1 MPRKRILSGMRPT
14 GRLHLGH
21 LVGALENWV
30 KLQDEYE
37 CYFMVADWHA
47 LIDMYDRPKEARGAV
62 LDMVADWIACGIDPE
77 RSTIFVQSE
86 IPEHLEL
93 AWILGC
99 LSPIPWLE
107 RCPTFK
113 EKEADIKSRRAEVL
127 ARRSGGSD
135 EAEAELKWKDELNY
149 AFLGYPVL
157 QTSDIILYRANAVPV
172 GEDQVPHIELAREL
186 TRRFNG
192 KYAEVFPE
200 PQALLTPISRL
211 AGLDG
216 QKKMSKSIGNTL
228 ELGEEAVAIKK
239 KAQGMFTDPL
249 RIKKTD
255 LGHPD
260 DCNVWHY
267 YRAFKADVAPRRHT
281 ECATAQ
287 IGCTD
292 CKREMGERLAE
303 MLAPVREKR
312 QALLAD
318 PGKLE
323 GILRDGTE
331 RARKTARET
340 MRAVREAMGF

>member
-47 LIDMYDRPKEARGAV
+47 LIDMYDRPREARGSV
-62 LDMVADWIACGIDPE
+62 LDMVADWIACGIDPA

-99 LSPIPWLE
+99 LSPLPWLE
-107 RCPTFK
+107 RCPTYK
-113 EKEADIKSRRAEVL
+113 EKADAVKGR
-127 ARRSGGSD
+127 D
-135 EAEAELKWKDELNY
+135 EINY

-172 GEDQVPHIELAREL
+172 GEDQVPHIELSREL
-186 TRRFNG
+186 ARRFNG

-200 PQALLTPISRL
+200 PQALLTPVSRL

-228 ELGEEAVAIKK
+228 ELGEEGALIKK
-239 KAQGMFTDPL
+239 KVQTMFTDPL
-249 RIKKTD
+249 RIKRTD

-312 QALLAD
+312 QALLAE
-318 PGKLE
+318 PAKLE
-323 GILRDGTE
+323 AILREGTE
-331 RARKTARET
+331 RARKAARET
-340 MRAVREAMGF
+340 MTAVRAAMGF